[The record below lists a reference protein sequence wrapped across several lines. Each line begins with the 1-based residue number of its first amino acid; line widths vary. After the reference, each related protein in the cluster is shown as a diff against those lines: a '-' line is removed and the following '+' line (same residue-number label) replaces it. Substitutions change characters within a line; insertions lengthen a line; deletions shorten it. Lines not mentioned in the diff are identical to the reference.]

1 MHLMNPTYNQIPMD
15 ALSVNNFMELALAI
29 RVSYLKL
36 DARENFDE
44 KKVLNPMRDKM
55 GIIMENE
62 EQTDPDLGP
71 QTEADLSSFT
81 KDP

>member
-44 KKVLNPMRDKM
+44 KKVLIR
-55 GIIMENE
+55 
-62 EQTDPDLGP
+62 
-71 QTEADLSSFT
+71 
-81 KDP
+81 